1 MIQGLHE
8 EGVEFY
14 FKDKNKIRLQNGEE
28 THRTVSSMLMDSI
41 RLYSLAKNKGKDDKL
56 AGYKKMETERIIEQD
71 VHFVPNIIRIAKEMY
86 MKLDYDAILV
96 SGVKNEYM
104 KLDYDAILVSGVKNE
119 SSGADTIINQES
131 GK

>member
-71 VHFVPNIIRIAKEMY
+71 VHFVPNIIRITKEM
-86 MKLDYDAILV
+86 
-96 SGVKNEYM
+96 YM